1 MDINTNIIRSSEI
14 KEGKNKGRAPL
25 RFSFY
30 YMGLRINIGAG
41 ERALVKAWDKKG
53 QKVSRKDPDGV
64 EINKRLIK
72 KQGLLIEAVQELE
85 RSGLEPTQKNFK
97 ALYQV
102 KVDEEFKGLKPVNKA
117 SQVEAPAL
125 PCTFWEVVE
134 HYRKNSKNSKETIR
148 KLKQVVG
155 HMKDYSPNIDFKDF
169 TEDFYND
176 YFLGY
181 LVDVPLCDNTIDKH
195 VAEIKKICNYAAKRF
210 KHITIPTDYLDF
222 KRIYQNPFRLS
233 LSWEEVKKIE
243 AYNPK
248 GPELV
253 LAQDMFLISCYTGL
267 RWQNVSQIK
276 SHNIIEKN
284 GRPYYRGVTMKNGRH
299 LEFPLS
305 TKALEI
311 LDRHSKNMPKAYN
324 HDINK
329 DIQKIARV
337 VGLKDEVYYTKLY
350 RGKPET
356 YACPKWKKVTM
367 HVGRH
372 SFARRYLEVHKAEGN
387 KALQALK
394 EQLNH
399 SSSVVTEVYAKMVNE
414 DKEVMLLKAVE

>member
-1 MDINTNIIRSSEI
+1 MDVNTNIIRSSEI
-14 KEGKNKGRAPL
+14 KEGKNKGKAPL

-30 YMGLRINIGAG
+30 YKGLRINIGAG
-41 ERALVKAWDKKG
+41 ERALIKAWDKMG
-53 QKVSRKDPDGV
+53 QKVSRKDADGI

-85 RSGLEPTQKNFK
+85 RGGLEPTQVNFK

-102 KVDEEFKGLKPVNKA
+102 KVDEEFKGLKPINKSA
-117 SQVEAPAL
+117 KIEGTSL
-125 PCTFWEVVE
+125 PTTFREVLE

-148 KLKQVVG
+148 KLKQVEG
-155 HMKDYSPNIDFKDF
+155 HLVEYSPKIDFEDF

-176 YFLGY
+176 YFLGH
-181 LVDVPLCDNTIDKH
+181 LVDIPLCDNTIDKH

-210 KHITIPTDYLDF
+210 KHISIPTDYLDF

-243 AYNPK
+243 AYNSMR
-248 GPELV
+248 PELA

-305 TKALEI
+305 TKAVEI
-311 LDRHSKNMPKAYN
+311 LDKYRKNMPKAYN
-324 HDINK
+324 HDVNK

-337 VGLKDEVYYTKLY
+337 SGLKDEVHYTKLY
-350 RGKPET
+350 RGKPEI
-356 YACPKWKKVTM
+356 YSCPKWQKVTM

-372 SFARRYLEVHKAEGN
+372 SFARRFLEVHKKEGN
-387 KALQALK
+387 KALLALK
-394 EQLNH
+394 ELLNH
-399 SSSVVTEVYAKMVNE
+399 SSTVITEVYAKMLSV
-414 DKEVMLLKAVE
+414 DKEEMLLMAME